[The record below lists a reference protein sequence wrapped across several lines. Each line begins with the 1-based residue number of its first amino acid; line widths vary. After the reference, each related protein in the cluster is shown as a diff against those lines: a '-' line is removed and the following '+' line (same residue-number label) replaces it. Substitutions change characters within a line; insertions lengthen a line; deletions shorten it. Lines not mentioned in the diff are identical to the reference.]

1 MVNPI
6 GQKQARDA
14 YVSRAQGNQGV
25 QRAEADRAQRKQSGS
40 LATGEEGSV
49 QLSDGLRSIQQA
61 VDAVRQAPDIRAER
75 VAALRQQIESGHYDV
90 SSMQVAA
97 KILGKIDVD

>member
-6 GQKQARDA
+6 GQKQAHDA

-25 QRAEADRAQRKQSGS
+25 QRAEVDRAQRSRQGVS
-40 LATGEEGSV
+40 AEEEGSV
-49 QLSDGLRSIQQA
+49 QLSDGLRTIQQA
-61 VDAVRQAPDIRAER
+61 VDLVRQSPDVRAER
-75 VAALRQQIESGHYDV
+75 VAALRQQIESGQYDV

-97 KILGKIDVD
+97 KILGKVDVG